1 MTGDEMTR
9 FNNDKGAQYRPIDST
24 GSKTRHLIALSFALI
39 ATMTCGSAAQAA
51 DNMPAMA
58 KKAPRPELGS
68 SAIFAP
74 DGKLLVAA
82 KQGEHVML
90 YRSADEGKTWSA
102 PVAVNAQPEAI
113 SADGENRPKLAFA
126 ADGGLLVSWTHPFPK
141 PNTGSVRLARAD
153 DGLTFTSPITVHQ
166 DQAIITHRFESM
178 LTTPDNKVILA
189 WIDKRDLEAAKT
201 GKTPYRGAG
210 IYAAVS
216 QDGGRSFQPEYK
228 LTDHSCECC
237 RVTSAI
243 DHDGAPLF
251 MWRHVY
257 EPNERDHALVRLKSD
272 GAPETVKRATFDRW
286 KVDGCPHHG
295 PSLVVDTQGV
305 RHAVW
310 FNQKD
315 GEGRVHY
322 GRLLENAENAK
333 ELRVEGQRKVGGPRA
348 AHADMASAAGKL
360 AIVWKEFDGER
371 TQLGM
376 LFSTDGGKSFNEK
389 ILTATD
395 GASDQPRV
403 IHRQDKLFAFWRTE
417 KEGFRLIAL
426 P

>member
-1 MTGDEMTR
+1 MAPLSDDNAAHFRLMKANGSNARR
-9 FNNDKGAQYRPIDST
+9 FVVLSVA
-24 GSKTRHLIALSFALI
+24 LLAAIAGVSRVE
-39 ATMTCGSAAQAA
+39 AA
-51 DNMPAMA
+51 DSMPAMA

-82 KQGEHVML
+82 KQGEHVLL

-153 DGLTFTSPITVHQ
+153 DGVNFAPPITVHQ

-189 WIDKRDLEAAKT
+189 WIDKRDLEAAKAA
-201 GKTPYRGAG
+201 KTPYRGAG

-216 QDGGRSFQPEYK
+216 KDGGRSFQSEYK

-243 DHDGAPLF
+243 DLDGAPLF
-251 MWRHVY
+251 MWRHVF
-257 EPNERDHALVRLKSD
+257 EPNERDHALVRLKPD
-272 GAPETVKRATFDRW
+272 GTPEAVKRATFERW

-295 PSLVVDTQGV
+295 PSLVVDAQGI

-310 FNQKD
+310 FNQKE
-315 GEGRVHY
+315 GEGQVHY
-322 GRLLENAENAK
+322 GRLLENVENPN
-333 ELRVEGQRKVGGPRA
+333 ELRVDGQRKVGGPRA
-348 AHADMASAAGKL
+348 AHADMASAASKL
-360 AIVWKEFDGER
+360 AIAWKEFDGEK
-371 TQLGM
+371 TQLAM
-376 LFSTDGGKSFNEK
+376 LFSNDGGKNFIERS
-389 ILTATD
+389 LATTD

-403 IHRQDKLFAFWRTE
+403 IHRQDKLYVFWRTE
-417 KEGFRLIAL
+417 KEGFRVITL